1 MHRTPF
7 SPLRWSPGSPTSP
20 SVAANPTAAAP
31 ARKFRKEIAR
41 VGSYAHPDGEL
52 EFTPERL
59 ASWVASFEAAKA
71 AGVELPVPLG
81 HDPDPAAN
89 AGWVESL
96 ELSPEGD
103 KLYAVLVITR
113 PDVAALVE
121 NGTIRHT
128 SLALGPLADDSGN
141 FWEEAILE
149 ISLVNDP
156 HVRRQEPFVLLA
168 GARELAIALAAAR
181 KESTVEKPAESV
193 IPETTAVSAME
204 AKLDGLIA
212 AGLLPA
218 ELREDVLSLLTL
230 LPDEATRLKL
240 LETYRRRGVKLGAS
254 TRPVAARTFDPEVEQ
269 VARRFGLPP
278 EELAHYLAARCAAP
292 QIHG

>member
-1 MHRTPF
+1 MQRTLF
-7 SPLRWSPGSPTSP
+7 APLPTDLSPTSP
-20 SVAANPTAAAP
+20 SVAVNPTAAVP

-41 VGSYAHPDGEL
+41 VGSYSHPDGEL
-52 EFTPERL
+52 AFTAERL
-59 ASWVASFEAAKA
+59 AGWVASFEAAKSS
-71 AGVELPVPLG
+71 GVELPVPLG

-96 ELSPEGD
+96 ELSPAGD

-121 NGTIRHT
+121 NQTIKHT

-149 ISLVNDP
+149 VSLVSDP
-156 HVRRQEPFVLLA
+156 HVRRQEPFVRLA

-181 KESTVEKPAESV
+181 KDFSDNKADDSTKAGRLV
-193 IPETTAVSAME
+193 IEE
-204 AKLDGLIA
+204 ELDGLIA
-212 AGLLPA
+212 AGLLPV
-218 ELREDVLSLLTL
+218 ELRGDVLSLLTL
-230 LPDEATRLKL
+230 LPDDAARGL
-240 LETYRRRGVKLGAS
+240 LLDTYRRRGVKLGAA
-254 TRPVAARTFDPEVEQ
+254 TRPFASPAVDSEVER

-278 EELAHYLAARCAAP
+278 TELEHYLKNRTAV
-292 QIHG
+292 